1 MHRFYGHLNLLN
13 GILLLTLLY
22 SSCTPRRYPG
32 QPVTLQVQPTPALLS
47 RGKALVSMMCSDCH
61 RDPVTG
67 ALSGKRLTDVPRM
80 LGKVYSANIT
90 QHPQSGIGTYTE
102 GQLAY
107 LLRTGV
113 DRHGRTLP
121 MMQKPGLSDDD
132 LRAVIAFLKHSD
144 DPMVRSAAVASV
156 RTRYSLPARLAMP
169 FVAKPLPYP
178 SGAVRVD
185 TAQVAQGKYLVNVL
199 GCYECHSG
207 SVLKL
212 NRTMPEKTK
221 GYLAGG
227 GKLATLEGESIR
239 TPNLTMDAET
249 GLGRWSRAAFVKAL
263 RESVRPD
270 HSVVRYPMPT
280 YAQLSEAEAGAI
292 YAYLQ
297 AVPPVRHAVKRP
309 AAAPAP
315 KAQPGD
321 TLAAGSLLYAL
332 YGCQSCHGAT
342 GLGIADLRMAS
353 RKYPDDASLKARI
366 QNPAA
371 FLPDSRMPKF
381 EGVVAEQDYAPLLA
395 YVRWLGKKGAE

>member
-1 MHRFYGHLNLLN
+1 MKRLYGHLLLLN
-13 GILLLTLLY
+13 GILLVTLLY
-22 SSCTPRRYPG
+22 SSCASRRSPG
-32 QPVTLQVQPTPALLS
+32 PPAAFRVEPTPALLT

-67 ALSGKRLTDVPRM
+67 VLSGKRLTDIPNM
-80 LGKVYSANIT
+80 LGKLYSANIT
-90 QHPQSGIGTYTE
+90 QHQEFGIGAYSE

-144 DPMVRSAAVASV
+144 DPTVRPAAVASIPS
-156 RTRYSLPARLAMP
+156 RYSLPARLAMP
-169 FVAKPLPYP
+169 LVARPLPYP
-178 SGAVRVD
+178 VGVVQPDTGA
-185 TAQVAQGKYLVNVL
+185 VAQGKYLVNVL

-212 NRTMPEKTK
+212 DRLAPEQSK

-227 GKLATLEGESIR
+227 GKLVSLESEPVR
-239 TPNLTMDAET
+239 TPNLTMDAGT
-249 GLGRWSRAAFVKAL
+249 GLGRWSRSQFVKAL

-270 HSVVRYPMPT
+270 HSVIRYPMPT
-280 YAQLSEAEAGAI
+280 YAELSEAEAGAI

-297 AVPPVRHAVKRP
+297 TVPPVRNRVKRRP
-309 AAAPAP
+309 AAPTVPAEP
-315 KAQPGD
+315 DD
-321 TLAAGSLLYAL
+321 TLATGGRLYAF
-332 YGCQSCHGAT
+332 YGCRSCHGAT
-342 GLGIADLRMAS
+342 GLGIADLRPAH

-366 QNPAA
+366 RNPAA
-371 FLPDSRMPKF
+371 FQPGSRMPKF
-381 EGVVAEQDYAPLLA
+381 AGVVAEKDYAPLLA
-395 YVRWLGKKGAE
+395 YVRWLGKNGTF

>member
-1 MHRFYGHLNLLN
+1 MNRFYGHLIILN
-13 GILLLTLLY
+13 VILFFTLLY
-22 SSCTPRRYPG
+22 SSCTHRRYPE
-32 QPVTLQVQPTPALLS
+32 QPVALQVQPTPALLA

-61 RDPVTG
+61 RDPITG
-67 ALSGKRLTDVPRM
+67 VLSGKRLTDVPKM

-90 QHPQSGIGTYTE
+90 QHPQFGIGAYTE

-113 DRHGRTLP
+113 GRHGRTLP

-144 DPMVRSAAVASV
+144 DPTVRPVAVAGV
-156 RTRYSLPARLAMP
+156 PTRYSLPARLAMP
-169 FVAKPLPYP
+169 LVAKALPYP
-178 SGAVRVD
+178 TNAMEAD
-185 TAQVAQGKYLVNVL
+185 TGEVAQGKYLVNVL

-212 NRTMPEKTK
+212 NRLTPEKSK

-227 GKLATLEGESIR
+227 GKLTTLEGEPIR
-239 TPNLTMDAET
+239 TPNLTMDTET
-249 GLGRWSRAAFVKAL
+249 GLGRWSREAFVKAL

-270 HSVVRYPMPT
+270 HSVVRYPMPS

-297 AVPPVRHAVKRP
+297 TIPPVRKAVKRRAALP
-309 AAAPAP
+309 AAQAR
-315 KAQPGD
+315 PGD
-321 TLAAGSLLYAL
+321 TLATGGLLYAF
-332 YGCQSCHGAT
+332 YGCRSCHGTT

-366 QNPAA
+366 QNPAL
-371 FLPDSRMPKF
+371 FHPDSRMPKF

-395 YVRWLGKKGAE
+395 YVRWLGKNGTN

>member
-1 MHRFYGHLNLLN
+1 MNRLYGHLILLN
-13 GILLLTLLY
+13 GILLITLLY
-22 SSCTPRRYPG
+22 SSCASRRSPG
-32 QPVTLQVQPTPALLS
+32 PPAAFPVEPTPALLT

-61 RDPVTG
+61 RDPATG
-67 ALSGKRLTDVPRM
+67 VLSGKRLTDVPKM

-90 QHPQSGIGTYTE
+90 QHPRLGTGAYTE
-102 GQLAY
+102 SQLAY
-107 LLRTGV
+107 LLRTGI
-113 DRHGRTLP
+113 DRHGRTSP

-144 DPMVRSAAVASV
+144 DPTVRPATIASV
-156 RTRYSLPARLAMP
+156 PSRYSLPARLAMP
-169 FVAKPLPYP
+169 LVAKPLPYP
-178 SGAVRVD
+178 SGAVQPD
-185 TAQVAQGKYLVNVL
+185 TGEVAQGKYLVNVL

-212 NRTMPEKTK
+212 DRLAPENSK

-227 GKLATLEGESIR
+227 GKLATLEGKPVR

-249 GLGRWSRAAFVKAL
+249 GLGRWSRAQFIKAL

-297 AVPPVRHAVKRP
+297 TVPPVRNPVKRRP
-309 AAAPAP
+309 SAPAGP
-315 KAQPGD
+315 TRPDD
-321 TLAAGSLLYAL
+321 TLATGGRLYAF
-332 YGCQSCHGAT
+332 YGCRSCHGPT
-342 GLGIADLRMAS
+342 GLGVADLRTAH

-366 QNPAA
+366 ANPAA
-371 FLPDSRMPKF
+371 FQPGSRMPKF
-381 EGVVAEQDYAPLLA
+381 EGVVAERDYAPLLA
-395 YVRWLGKKGAE
+395 YVRWLGKNGTF

>member
-1 MHRFYGHLNLLN
+1 MNRFYGHLILLN
-13 GILLLTLLY
+13 VIFFLTLLY
-22 SSCTPRRYPG
+22 SSCAHRRYPR
-32 QPVTLQVQPTPALLS
+32 QPVALQVQPTPALLA

-67 ALSGKRLTDVPRM
+67 VLSGKRLTDVPKM
-80 LGKVYSANIT
+80 MGKVYSANIT
-90 QHPQSGIGTYTE
+90 QHPQFGTGAYTE

-144 DPMVRSAAVASV
+144 DPTVRPAAVASV
-156 RTRYSLPARLAMP
+156 PSRYSLPARLAMP
-169 FVAKPLPYP
+169 MVAKPLPYP
-178 SGAVRVD
+178 SAAVQPDTGA
-185 TAQVAQGKYLVNVL
+185 VAQGKYLVNVL

-207 SVLKL
+207 SLLKL
-212 NRTMPEKTK
+212 DRLAPEKSK

-227 GKLATLEGESIR
+227 GKLVTLEGKPIR

-249 GLGRWSRAAFVKAL
+249 GLGRWDRAAFVKAL

-270 HSVVRYPMPT
+270 HSVIRYPMPT

-297 AVPPVRHAVKRP
+297 TVPPVRNAVKRSV
-309 AAAPAP
+309 AAPAA
-315 KAQPGD
+315 KARPGD
-321 TLAAGSLLYAL
+321 TLATGGRLYAF
-332 YGCQSCHGAT
+332 YGCQSCHGTT

-366 QNPAA
+366 GNPAA
-371 FLPDSRMPKF
+371 FQADSRMPRF

-395 YVRWLGKKGAE
+395 YVRWLGKNGTH